1 MYVSKLDR
9 PWLETPFIF
18 QGFEIRAQEEIDML
32 QRYCSVVYI
41 DVDRGQLSD
50 DQVRRL
56 IQMQREPRRSTS
68 QQPARRKVREP
79 GRFIRLP
86 ERYEPSCPGSN
97 GIVWRHHRASP
108 CGP

>member
-1 MYVSKLDR
+1 LIPLNIKQVPIDVYKLAEGMYVSKLDR

-56 IQMQREPRRSTS
+56 I
-68 QQPARRKVREP
+68 
-79 GRFIRLP
+79 
-86 ERYEPSCPGSN
+86 
-97 GIVWRHHRASP
+97 
-108 CGP
+108 